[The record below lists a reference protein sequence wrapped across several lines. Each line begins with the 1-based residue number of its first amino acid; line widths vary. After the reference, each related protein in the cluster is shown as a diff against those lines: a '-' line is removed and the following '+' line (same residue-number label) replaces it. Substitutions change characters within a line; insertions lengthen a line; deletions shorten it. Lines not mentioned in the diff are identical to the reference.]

1 MSGLVVC
8 RDGLA
13 GIIYQT
19 SPGTGKGITLFYK
32 MGIYYPLTCFPVARM
47 IDAQQGGQ
55 RRPIFY
61 GWYIVATCIF
71 IAFVTNGAR
80 NSFGIFVLPMS
91 EEFEWSRGTISFAA
105 ALGFLVN
112 GLTQPFMGKLLD
124 RFGGRKVII
133 SSLIIFGLA
142 TVALSLTFHLLFLIF
157 IFGFLSSVALSG
169 MSLNNTGS
177 LLSRWFR
184 RRRATVVGLNASG
197 LSAGGLLLVPLGMY
211 LLQATNWR
219 ITWIA
224 FGLLILVM
232 SVPLAFF
239 FLRDDPKDM
248 DLNPDGEQSLPG
260 MAPGSGAGRLAGIL
274 DTDRWL
280 ESFRSAPIW
289 QMTIAYFA
297 CGYTTAVLSV
307 HFVPFAASL
316 GLTEQAEYGIL
327 GIKLDGA
334 MLAAIIFSL
343 MMGLNVVGSIGAGIL
358 SDKFSRKNML
368 ALVYFVRG
376 SAYMLMLASVEFL
389 GLGAPAL
396 VLFAIVAGVSWIA
409 TAPLTT
415 ALIADV
421 YGVRALGTISG
432 VAFLVHAVG
441 SGISI
446 WLAGFLFDLTGSY
459 TVPFGIAGLM
469 LFPASLI
476 AFSIKERTYSS
487 RYRTAEPAPVPVAGD

>member
-1 MSGLVVC
+1 MMSTV
-8 RDGLA
+8 
-13 GIIYQT
+13 
-19 SPGTGKGITLFYK
+19 SPVKERK
-32 MGIYYPLTCFPVARM
+32 PV
-47 IDAQQGGQ
+47 
-55 RRPIFY
+55 FY

-71 IAFVTNGAR
+71 VAFVTNGAR

-112 GLTQPFMGKLLD
+112 GLTQPFMGRLLD
-124 RFGGRKVII
+124 RFGGRKVIV
-133 SSLIIFGLA
+133 SSIAIFGLA
-142 TVALSLTFHLLFLIF
+142 TVALSLTFHLLYLIF
-157 IFGFLSSVALSG
+157 IFGFVSSVALSG
-169 MSLNNTGS
+169 MSLNNTGT

-184 RRRATVVGLNASG
+184 RKRATVVGLNAAG
-197 LSAGGLLLVPLGMY
+197 LSAGGLLLVPFGMY

-224 FGLLILVM
+224 FGVLILAL

-248 DLNPDGEQSLPG
+248 NLNPDGDESLPG
-260 MAPGSGAGRLAGIL
+260 STPGSIAGRVAGIL
-274 DTDRWL
+274 DTDRWAQSL
-280 ESFRSAPIW
+280 RSMPMW

-307 HFVPFAASL
+307 HFIPFAYSL
-316 GLTEQAEYGIL
+316 GLTEKASYNL
-327 GIKLDGA
+327 LWFKLDGE

-376 SAYMLMLASVEFL
+376 TAYLSMLAAVEFL

-396 VLFAIVAGVSWIA
+396 VIFAIIAGTSWIA

-432 VAFLVHAVG
+432 IAFLVHAAG
-441 SGISI
+441 SALSI

-459 TVPFGIAGLM
+459 TVPFLIAGLL
-469 LFPASLI
+469 LFPASVF
-476 AFSIKERTYSS
+476 AFSIKEKKYSS
-487 RYRTAEPAPVPVAGD
+487 RYQRMTPAAVPAAGD

>member
-1 MSGLVVC
+1 MTKESRGN
-8 RDGLA
+8 
-13 GIIYQT
+13 Q
-19 SPGTGKGITLFYK
+19 KK
-32 MGIYYPLTCFPVARM
+32 PV
-47 IDAQQGGQ
+47 
-55 RRPIFY
+55 FY

-112 GLTQPFMGKLLD
+112 GITQPFMGQLLD
-124 RFGGRKVII
+124 RFGGRKVIV
-133 SSLIIFGLA
+133 SSIAVFGVA
-142 TVALSLTFHLLFLIF
+142 TIALSLTFHYLYLIF
-157 IFGFLSSVALSG
+157 LFGIVSSIALSG
-169 MSLNNTGS
+169 MSLNNTGT

-197 LSAGGLLLVPLGMY
+197 LSAGGLILVPLGMY
-211 LLQATNWR
+211 LLQSTNWR
-219 ITWIA
+219 VTWIF
-224 FGLLILVM
+224 FGVAVLAL
-232 SVPLAFF
+232 SVPLAYF
-239 FLRDDPKDM
+239 FLKDDPKDM
-248 DLNPDGEQSLPG
+248 SLSPDGDEEPVNSPSNSSVQRMAG
-260 MAPGSGAGRLAGIL
+260 ML
-274 DTDRWL
+274 DTDRWAQ
-280 ESFRSAPIW
+280 SFRSMPIW

-307 HFVPFAASL
+307 HFVPFADSL
-316 GLTEQAEYGIL
+316 GVGPQT
-327 GIKLDGA
+327 
-334 MLAAIIFSL
+334 AAFIFAL

-376 SAYMLMLASVEFL
+376 TAYMLMLAAVEIF
-389 GLGAPAL
+389 GLGTPAL
-396 VLFAIVAGVSWIA
+396 LIFAIVAGISWIA

-446 WLAGFLFDLTGSY
+446 WLAGELFDLTGSY
-459 TVPFGIAGLM
+459 TIPFLIAGLF
-469 LFPASLI
+469 LFPAALF
-476 AFSIKERTYSS
+476 AFAIKEKKYSS
-487 RYRTAEPAPVPVAGD
+487 RYVQVESAAVPAAGD